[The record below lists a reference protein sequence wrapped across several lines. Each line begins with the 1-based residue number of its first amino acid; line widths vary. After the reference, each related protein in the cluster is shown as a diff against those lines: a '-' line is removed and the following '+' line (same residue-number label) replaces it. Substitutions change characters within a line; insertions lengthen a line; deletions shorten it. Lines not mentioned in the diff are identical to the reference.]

1 MSKKNREKR
10 AFARQLAA
18 GAPITHA
25 AMPSVGVQMVR
36 SPVSKNSITKFSA
49 SDKVLY
55 KDSLIPTIKPF
66 SVPTRYKRAPDD
78 QEMSI
83 YGKPFVMGYA
93 GDYTGCGHLRIILPF
108 AIANA
113 KYARASKLQF
123 MTPAYPVFQEDVLT
137 FTRAVWIQRP
147 SSAET
152 NGMTLQYKELQE
164 KYNYAMIGELDDCMW
179 EVPEYNSS
187 LKYSKIEMNRTIR
200 DSFMMMDK
208 VSVSTNYLKESMA
221 STIGIPLDNIVVN
234 DNTIPKSLYG
244 FSESRSISA
253 DLEKPMVL
261 YNGSPTHYNNAT
273 RMAGD
278 LGGNIAEF
286 ILKYHDEFR
295 IVFMGGHPWYVDDL
309 VKAGK
314 ITQTPWF
321 DTFEYGYALRRM
333 RPDFILMPLL
343 DNEFNRCKSNIKY
356 LEACAVGA
364 IGIGS
369 NFKNSPYENN
379 DITINWS
386 MSAEQIRDLIHNLSA
401 RDIFNRTLRSQEAYI
416 TPRWMDTP
424 ENLMRYI
431 ELSNIRNDAWTI
443 DRSHYMWDKLKSHL
457 EADE

>member
-10 AFARQLAA
+10 AFARQLSAGMPIRNAA
-18 GAPITHA
+18 PTVNTQSLKRSVQPSSGITQF
-25 AMPSVGVQMVR
+25 VTDE
-36 SPVSKNSITKFSA
+36 KK
-49 SDKVLY
+49 LY
-55 KDSLIPTIKPF
+55 KDSLIPTIKRTSNP
-66 SVPTRYKRAPDD
+66 VRYKHAADD

-123 MTPAYPVFQEDVLT
+123 MTPAYPVFQDDVLT

-152 NGMTLQYKELQE
+152 NGMTLQYKEHQE

-187 LKYSKIEMNRTIR
+187 IRYSKIEMNRTIR
-200 DSFMMMDK
+200 DSFLMMDK
-208 VSVSTNYLKESMA
+208 VSVSTEYLKQSMH
-221 STIGIPLDNIVVN
+221 STMDIPLENIVVN
-234 DNTIPKSLYG
+234 DNTIPKALYG
-244 FSESRSISA
+244 SNEIRSVSNDI
-253 DLEKPMVL
+253 EKPVVL

-273 RMAGD
+273 KMAGD

-286 ILKYHDEFR
+286 IMKYHNEFK

-309 VKAGK
+309 VKSGK

-321 DTFEYGYALRRM
+321 DTFEYGYALRRLQ
-333 RPDFILMPLL
+333 PDFILMPLV

-369 NFKNSPYENN
+369 KFKNSPYENN
-379 DITINWS
+379 DITINVE
-386 MSAEQIRDLIHNLSA
+386 MSAEQIRDLIHNLSV
-401 RDIFNRTLRSQEAYI
+401 RDIFNRTLRKQEEYI
-416 TPRWMDTP
+416 APRWMDTP

-431 ELSNIRNDAWTI
+431 ELSNIRNDAWTV